1 MIPAQPSAQPAQSIS
16 DLGLVWGWVWVLT
29 LISDPYYGWKVD
41 WEDWW
46 GRKREIGETSG
57 RARTGADFE
66 TCALSNADDLVQA
79 AHGDS
84 ARSEYSVIVW

>member
-1 MIPAQPSAQPAQSIS
+1 MGPNINLGPILRLESE
-16 DLGLVWGWVWVLT
+16 LGGLVGL
-29 LISDPYYGWKVD
+29 
-41 WEDWW
+41 
-46 GRKREIGETSG
+46 RQREIGETSG

-66 TCALSNADDLVQA
+66 TCGLSNADDLVQA